1 MTIGVLIIPAADR
14 DFATELHQVEVDGT
28 ATTTK
33 SNRPRDV
40 LSDSIPTVAELAALL
55 SQTSQTKFLLCSS
68 KIRIKT
74 SRFTQKNTAAGYQL
88 PAAVAAKEP
97 LTKES

>member
-1 MTIGVLIIPAADR
+1 MFITIGGLIIPAADR

-40 LSDSIPTVAELAALL
+40 FI
-55 SQTSQTKFLLCSS
+55 
-68 KIRIKT
+68 
-74 SRFTQKNTAAGYQL
+74 
-88 PAAVAAKEP
+88 
-97 LTKES
+97 